1 MKSFPR
7 FWRNHPYLRNKWYLI
22 WPCCLCSLR
31 QSKRVFF
38 EKKNQNDQFKKPHFL
53 PPPIPNIFSW
63 KFLYLIGLID
73 TKGIGVDSLCRT
85 ASLLRIGGAGKLGFF
100 ESAILIFFFFK
111 YRVANKFSDTWNQL
125 FVVNCLISNFFCE
138 NTRWKLVSSPH
149 YLKILIKSTKHGLSY
164 SLKRDLRPISKITF
178 VSPFDTEAW
187 EFFLAKNAISYSNHH
202 YLGKIKRLSILL
214 LLFRPR

>member
-100 ESAILIFFFFK
+100 ESAILIFFFFQIH
-111 YRVANKFSDTWNQL
+111 R
-125 FVVNCLISNFFCE
+125 
-138 NTRWKLVSSPH
+138 
-149 YLKILIKSTKHGLSY
+149 
-164 SLKRDLRPISKITF
+164 
-178 VSPFDTEAW
+178 
-187 EFFLAKNAISYSNHH
+187 FFLLHLNESKQPVHMSYHLFLH
-202 YLGKIKRLSILL
+202 YGWFLQTLVKVFIRANMHTTVVG
-214 LLFRPR
+214 